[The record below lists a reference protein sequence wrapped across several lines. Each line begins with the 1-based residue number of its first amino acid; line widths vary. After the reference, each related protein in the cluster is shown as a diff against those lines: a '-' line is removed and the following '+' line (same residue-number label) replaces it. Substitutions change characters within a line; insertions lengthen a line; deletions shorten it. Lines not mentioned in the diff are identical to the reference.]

1 MRSVQRTC
9 VVILGVAL
17 SVYAVNCAALTPQ
30 QAMECCKS
38 MSMRCASHGQ
48 HGMDCCKTMQG
59 VHSVIGQPSAVAD
72 AAPSL
77 AVIGASF
84 TTFDSTGILEG
95 RTEISAANCHA
106 PPGPGSSILISL
118 RI

>member
-17 SVYAVNCAALTPQ
+17 SAYAVNCAALTPQ
-30 QAMECCKS
+30 QAMECCKSMSMRCASHGQHGMECCKS

-95 RTEISAANCHA
+95 RTELS
-106 PPGPGSSILISL
+106 
-118 RI
+118 